1 MASDL
6 QPISQLLQ
14 ATLNPQTNK
23 EAEAALRAEAA
34 KPGYSIK
41 LLHLVANAQEQ
52 MHIRL
57 AGALAFKN
65 LIRERWT
72 DEFGNYQLP
81 ENEVSTIKTELV
93 GLMVSVPG
101 NIQDVLGEAIST
113 IADSDFW
120 ERWNT
125 LMDDLVARL
134 TPDNAVVNHAVL
146 QIAHS
151 IFKRWRPLFRSDALF
166 TEINHA
172 LSKFG
177 VPFFTLLSNMDT
189 SINNHQGNKE
199 VLMNDFKTLAVA
211 MDVFYDLSCQDL
223 PPIIED
229 NLQPVS
235 GLLHKYLTYDNP
247 LLHTSDDEEPGYLE
261 TVRQSIFE
269 VLTLYVQKYNDAFE
283 PFLGQFVGTSW
294 NLLTTLG
301 PEKKY
306 DLVVSKAL
314 QFLTNIV
321 KIPEQAQ
328 TFNNAETLNQVI
340 EKVVLPNLALR
351 ESDVEQFEDEPIEY
365 IRRDLEG
372 SDSDTRRR
380 AATDFLRQLVEQNE
394 QLVTEV
400 VSRYITHFLQRY
412 AQDQKGQWQ
421 AKDTAVYL
429 FCSIAAKGTPTA
441 AHGVKAV
448 NSYVNILDFFQKNI
462 AADLTSADCH
472 PIVQVDAIKFVYV
485 FRSQFN
491 PSSWHAAFPLL
502 VQHLNSSNYVIY
514 TYAAIAVE
522 RALFLSTD
530 DKQPIIPR
538 ADIVSLSKDLLTHL
552 FKLIEKSPQPERVQ
566 ENEFLMRCVM
576 RVLIVIQD
584 AVLPILDLVLTN
596 FINITMVIRHNPSN
610 PRFYYYHFEGIGAL
624 IRYAAQTQSAKLE
637 NLLYDPFMAILQN
650 EVEEFMP
657 YIFQLFAALLEFNP
671 SNTLPDK
678 YAALV
683 TPIIQPPLYESK
695 GNVPALIR
703 LLSAII
709 PRGAATIVEHK
720 QLEPILG
727 VFQKLIATKSHET
740 QGFELIEAVISAF
753 PAATLQPYFQVIIQL
768 MLTRLQNSK
777 TDNFTKCF
785 VRFYHFISSRDGDLG
800 LGADFF
806 INVTDSIQKEC
817 VRLTSFWWLSHF
829 LKALGT
835 NEDPD
840 DEEVVSLTGKS
851 IFRPIYLTIIL
862 PDTPK
867 LTRPLDRKIAV
878 VSLTKTLAD
887 SEAFVDRYQKGW
899 ALTCQALL
907 RLLIN
912 PPVVASAQAGG
923 EEIADKD
930 VDDPSFGVGFTALNT
945 VRKPARDPFP
955 EITDV
960 KKWVG
965 QYLVEADKR
974 HGGRIAGYV
983 QNRLSAEAR
992 SALMMIMG

>member
-1 MASDL
+1 MATDL
-6 QPISQLLQ
+6 RAISQLLQ

-23 EAEAALRAEAA
+23 EAEAALRGQAE
-34 KPGYSIK
+34 KPGYSLK
-41 LLHLVANAQEQ
+41 LLQLVASTQEQ
-52 MHIRL
+52 NHIRL
-57 AGALAFKN
+57 AAALAFKN

-72 DEFGNYQLP
+72 DEFGTYQLP

-113 IADSDFW
+113 IADSDYW
-120 ERWNT
+120 ERWQT

-151 IFKRWRPLFRSDALF
+151 IFKRWRPLFRSDPLF
-166 TEINHA
+166 TEINHT

-177 VPFFTLLSNMDT
+177 VPFFALLGHTDA
-189 SINNHQGNKE
+189 SISNHQNNKE
-199 VLMNDFKTLAVA
+199 ALLDDFKTLSVA
-211 MDVFYDLSCQDL
+211 MEVFYDLSCQDL

-229 NLQPVS
+229 NLQAVT
-235 GLLHKYLTYDNP
+235 GLLHKYLTYDNQ
-247 LLHTSDDEEPGYLE
+247 LLHTSNDEDAGYLE
-261 TVRQSIFE
+261 GVKQNIFE
-269 VLTLYVQKYNDAFE
+269 ILTLYVQKYNDAFL

-301 PEKKY
+301 PETKY
-306 DLVVSKAL
+306 DLVASKAL

-321 KIPEQAQ
+321 KVPEQAQ
-328 TFNNAETLNQVI
+328 TFHNDETLNQVI

-394 QLVTEV
+394 RPVTEV
-400 VSRYITHFLQRY
+400 VSRYINHFLQQY
-412 AQDQKGQWQ
+412 AQNPKEHWR

-448 NSYVNILDFFQKNI
+448 NQFVDVLDFFQKNI
-462 AADLTSADCH
+462 AADLTSPDAH
-472 PIVQVDAIKFVYV
+472 PIVQVDAIKYVYV
-485 FRSQFN
+485 FRSQFT
-491 PSSWHAAFPLL
+491 PQAWHAAFPLL

-522 RALFLSTD
+522 RALFLTTE

-538 ADIVSLSKDLLTHL
+538 ADVVGLSKDLLTHL
-552 FKLIEKSPQPERVQ
+552 FKLIEKSPQPEKVQ

-576 RVLIVIQD
+576 RVLIVIKE

-624 IRYAAQTQSAKLE
+624 IRYAAPTQSTKLE
-637 NLLYDPFMAILQN
+637 NALFEPFMAVLQN
-650 EVEEFMP
+650 DVEEFMP
-657 YIFQLFAALLEFNP
+657 YVFQLFAALLEANP
-671 SNTLPDK
+671 SHTLPDK

-695 GNVPALIR
+695 GNVPALVR
-703 LLSAII
+703 LLSAIL
-709 PRGAATIVEHK
+709 PRGASTIAQNN

-740 QGFELIEAVISAF
+740 QGFELVEAVISAF
-753 PAATLQPYFQVIIQL
+753 PIATLKPYFAPMIQL

-777 TDNFTKCF
+777 TENFTKGF
-785 VRFYHFISSRDGDLG
+785 VRFYHLVSSRDGDLG

-806 INVTDSIQKEC
+806 ITVTDSIQ
-817 VRLTSFWWLSHF
+817 
-829 LKALGT
+829 
-835 NEDPD
+835 NE
-840 DEEVVSLTGKS
+840 
-851 IFRPIYLTIIL
+851 
-862 PDTPK
+862 
-867 LTRPLDRKIAV
+867 
-878 VSLTKTLAD
+878 
-887 SEAFVDRYQKGW
+887 
-899 ALTCQALL
+899 
-907 RLLIN
+907 
-912 PPVVASAQAGG
+912 
-923 EEIADKD
+923 
-930 VDDPSFGVGFTALNT
+930 
-945 VRKPARDPFP
+945 
-955 EITDV
+955 
-960 KKWVG
+960 
-965 QYLVEADKR
+965 
-974 HGGRIAGYV
+974 
-983 QNRLSAEAR
+983 
-992 SALMMIMG
+992 